1 MILRDV
7 AKGEKIMK
15 TKYSLGFLSV
25 VIFLSGCVSMQ
36 TASEV
41 NSGRQA
47 YIIGNNEAANAYFRS
62 AAQRDPNYIYGTALR
77 QGIWSYV
84 GRSEYAVGRFPEARQ
99 ALDRA
104 LSANSDENLARL
116 YLGLTL
122 ARTGDRQKGLQE
134 IEGGLKGMQS
144 WLDYITEAHRY
155 SFGRFWDPGYELR
168 SAIRGDLAMISSRDL
183 DWQRLITESEWLG
196 KRMEEEGDLA
206 RRQEALENSR
216 DSGGR
221 DSQP

>member
-1 MILRDV
+1 
-7 AKGEKIMK
+7 
-15 TKYSLGFLSV
+15 
-25 VIFLSGCVSMQ
+25 MQ
-36 TASEV
+36 TATEV

-47 YIIGNNEAANAYFRS
+47 YITGNNETANAYFRS
-62 AAQRDPNYIYGTALR
+62 AAQKDPNYIYGTALR

-84 GRSEYAVGRFPEARQ
+84 GRTEYAAGRFPQARE

-104 LSANSDENLARL
+104 LSAKNDENIAIARL

-144 WLDYITEAHRY
+144 FLEYITETFRY
-155 SFGRFWDPGYELR
+155 SFGRFWDPGYEIR
-168 SAIRGDLAMISSRDL
+168 SAIKVDLAMISSREL

-196 KRMEEEGDLA
+196 KMMEEEGDKA
-206 RRQEALENSR
+206 RRQQAEEESR

-221 DSQP
+221 GNQP

>member
-1 MILRDV
+1 
-7 AKGEKIMK
+7 MK
-15 TKYSLGFLSV
+15 TKYFMGFLSV
-25 VIFLSGCVSMQ
+25 VIFLSGCASMQ
-36 TASEV
+36 TAKEV

-47 YIIGNNEAANAYFRS
+47 YITGNNEVANAYFVS

-84 GRSEYAVGRFPEARQ
+84 GRTEYAAGRFPQARE

-104 LSANSDENLARL
+104 LSANNDENIARL

-134 IEGGLKGMQS
+134 IESSMKGMQS
-144 WLDYITEAHRY
+144 WLEYITETFRY
-155 SFGRFWDPGYELR
+155 SFGRFWDPGYEIR
-168 SAIRGDLAMISSRDL
+168 SAIKGDLAMISSRDL
-183 DWQRLITESEWLG
+183 DWQKLITDSEWLG
-196 KRMEEEGDLA
+196 KMMEEEGDKA
-206 RRQEALENSR
+206 RRQQAEEESR

-221 DSQP
+221 GNQP

>member
-1 MILRDV
+1 
-7 AKGEKIMK
+7 
-15 TKYSLGFLSV
+15 
-25 VIFLSGCVSMQ
+25 MQ
-36 TASEV
+36 TATEV

-47 YIIGNNEAANAYFRS
+47 YITGNNEVANAYFRS

-84 GRSEYAVGRFPEARQ
+84 GRTEYAAGRFPQARE

-104 LSANSDENLARL
+104 LSANKDENIAIARL

-144 WLDYITEAHRY
+144 FLEYITETFRY
-155 SFGRFWDPGYELR
+155 SFGRFWDPGYEIR
-168 SAIRGDLAMISSRDL
+168 SAIKGDLAMISSRDL
-183 DWQRLITESEWLG
+183 DWQKLITASEWLG
-196 KRMEEEGDLA
+196 KMMEEEGDKA
-206 RRQEALENSR
+206 RRQQAEEESR

-221 DSQP
+221 GNQP

>member
-1 MILRDV
+1 
-7 AKGEKIMK
+7 
-15 TKYSLGFLSV
+15 
-25 VIFLSGCVSMQ
+25 MQ
-36 TASEV
+36 TATEV

-47 YIIGNNEAANAYFRS
+47 YIIGNNEVANAYFRS

-84 GRSEYAVGRFPEARQ
+84 GRTEYATGRFPQARE

-104 LSANSDENLARL
+104 LSANKDENIAIARL

-144 WLDYITEAHRY
+144 FLEYITETFRY
-155 SFGRFWDPGYELR
+155 SFGRFWDPGYEIR
-168 SAIRGDLAMISSRDL
+168 SAIKVDLAMISSRDL
-183 DWQRLITESEWLG
+183 DWQKLITESEWLG
-196 KRMEEEGDLA
+196 KMMEEEGDKA
-206 RRQEALENSR
+206 RKQQAEEESR

-221 DSQP
+221 GNQP

>member
-1 MILRDV
+1 
-7 AKGEKIMK
+7 
-15 TKYSLGFLSV
+15 
-25 VIFLSGCVSMQ
+25 MQ
-36 TASEV
+36 TATEV

-47 YIIGNNEAANAYFRS
+47 YIIGNNEVANAYFRS
-62 AAQRDPNYIYGTALR
+62 AAQRDPNYIYGTALH

-84 GRSEYAVGRFPEARQ
+84 GRTEYATGRFPQARE

-104 LSANSDENLARL
+104 LSANKDENIAIARL

-144 WLDYITEAHRY
+144 FLEYITETFRY
-155 SFGRFWDPGYELR
+155 SFGRFWDPGYEIR
-168 SAIRGDLAMISSRDL
+168 SAIKVDLAMISSRDL
-183 DWQRLITESEWLG
+183 DWPKLITASEWLG
-196 KRMEEEGDLA
+196 KMMEEEGDKA
-206 RRQEALENSR
+206 RRQQAEEESR

-221 DSQP
+221 GNQP

>member
-1 MILRDV
+1 
-7 AKGEKIMK
+7 
-15 TKYSLGFLSV
+15 
-25 VIFLSGCVSMQ
+25 MQ
-36 TASEV
+36 TATEV

-47 YIIGNNEAANAYFRS
+47 YITGNNEVANAYFRS

-84 GRSEYAVGRFPEARQ
+84 GRTEYAVGRFPQARE

-104 LSANSDENLARL
+104 LSANNEENIAIARL

-144 WLDYITEAHRY
+144 FLEYITETFRY
-155 SFGRFWDPGYELR
+155 SFGRFWDPGYEIR
-168 SAIRGDLAMISSRDL
+168 SAIKVDLAMISSREL

-196 KRMEEEGDLA
+196 KMMEEEGDKA
-206 RRQEALENSR
+206 RRQQAEEESR

-221 DSQP
+221 GNQP

>member
-1 MILRDV
+1 M
-7 AKGEKIMK
+7 
-15 TKYSLGFLSV
+15 GFLSV
-25 VIFLSGCVSMQ
+25 VIFLSGCASMQ
-36 TASEV
+36 TATEV

-47 YIIGNNEAANAYFRS
+47 YITGNNEVANAYFRS

-84 GRSEYAVGRFPEARQ
+84 GRTEYATGRFPQARE

-104 LSANSDENLARL
+104 LSANKDENIAIARL

-144 WLDYITEAHRY
+144 FLEYITETFRY
-155 SFGRFWDPGYELR
+155 SFGRFWDPGYEIR
-168 SAIRGDLAMISSRDL
+168 SAIKVDLAMISSRDL
-183 DWQRLITESEWLG
+183 DWERVITESEWLG
-196 KRMEEEGDLA
+196 KMMEEEGDKA
-206 RRQEALENSR
+206 RRQQAEEESR

-221 DSQP
+221 GNQP

>member
-1 MILRDV
+1 M
-7 AKGEKIMK
+7 KIK
-15 TKYSLGFLSV
+15 CFLGFFSV
-25 VIFLSGCVSMQ
+25 VIFLSGCASMQ
-36 TASEV
+36 TATEV

-47 YIIGNNEAANAYFRS
+47 YITGNNETANAYFRS
-62 AAQRDPNYIYGTALR
+62 AAQKDPNYIYGTALR

-84 GRSEYAVGRFPEARQ
+84 GRTEYAAGRFPQARE

-104 LSANSDENLARL
+104 LSAKNDENIAIARL

-144 WLDYITEAHRY
+144 FLEYITETFRY
-155 SFGRFWDPGYELR
+155 SFGRFWDPGYEIR
-168 SAIRGDLAMISSRDL
+168 SAIKVDLAMISSRDL

-196 KRMEEEGDLA
+196 KMMEEEGDRA
-206 RRQEALENSR
+206 RRQEALEQSR
-216 DSGGR
+216 DAGGR
-221 DSQP
+221 GSQP

>member
-1 MILRDV
+1 
-7 AKGEKIMK
+7 
-15 TKYSLGFLSV
+15 
-25 VIFLSGCVSMQ
+25 MQ
-36 TASEV
+36 TATEV

-47 YIIGNNEAANAYFRS
+47 YITGNNEVANAYFRS

-84 GRSEYAVGRFPEARQ
+84 GRTEYATGRFPQARE

-104 LSANSDENLARL
+104 LSANKDENIAIARL

-144 WLDYITEAHRY
+144 FLEYITETFRY
-155 SFGRFWDPGYELR
+155 SFGRFWDPGYEIR
-168 SAIRGDLAMISSRDL
+168 SAIKVDLAMISSRDL
-183 DWQRLITESEWLG
+183 DWQKLITESEWLG
-196 KRMEEEGDLA
+196 KMMEEEGDKA
-206 RRQEALENSR
+206 RRQQAEEESR

-221 DSQP
+221 GNQP

>member
-1 MILRDV
+1 MILQEV
-7 AKGEKIMK
+7 AKGEKTMK
-15 TKYSLGFLSV
+15 TKYFLGLLSV
-25 VIFLSGCVSMQ
+25 VIFLSGCASMQ

-47 YIIGNNEAANAYFRS
+47 FIIGRNEDANAYFRS
-62 AAQRDPNYIYGTALR
+62 AAQRDPNYVYGTALR

-104 LSANSDENLARL
+104 LSANNDENLARL

-144 WLDYITEAHRY
+144 WLDYITETHRY
-155 SFGRFWDPGYELR
+155 SFGRFWDPGNELR
-168 SAIRGDLAMISSRDL
+168 SAIRGDLAMISGRDL
-183 DWQRLITESEWLG
+183 DWQKLITESEWLG
-196 KRMEEEGDLA
+196 KRFEEESDLA
-206 RRQEALENSR
+206 RRHESMENSR
-216 DSGGR
+216 DGGGR

>member
-1 MILRDV
+1 
-7 AKGEKIMK
+7 
-15 TKYSLGFLSV
+15 
-25 VIFLSGCVSMQ
+25 MQ
-36 TASEV
+36 TATEV

-47 YIIGNNEAANAYFRS
+47 YITGNNEVANAYFRS

-84 GRSEYAVGRFPEARQ
+84 GRTEYATGRFPQARE

-104 LSANSDENLARL
+104 LSANKDENIAIARL

-144 WLDYITEAHRY
+144 FLEYITETFRY
-155 SFGRFWDPGYELR
+155 SFGRFWDPGYEIR
-168 SAIRGDLAMISSRDL
+168 SAIKGDLAMISSREL

-196 KRMEEEGDLA
+196 KMMEEEGDKA
-206 RRQEALENSR
+206 RRQQAEEESR

-221 DSQP
+221 GNQPWLPMPLIDRAALRSARG

>member
-1 MILRDV
+1 
-7 AKGEKIMK
+7 
-15 TKYSLGFLSV
+15 
-25 VIFLSGCVSMQ
+25 MQ
-36 TASEV
+36 TATEV

-47 YIIGNNEAANAYFRS
+47 YITGNNEVANAYFRS

-84 GRSEYAVGRFPEARQ
+84 GRTEYATGRFPQARE

-104 LSANSDENLARL
+104 LSANKDENIAIARL

-144 WLDYITEAHRY
+144 FLEYITETFRY
-155 SFGRFWDPGYELR
+155 SFGRFWDPGYEIR
-168 SAIRGDLAMISSRDL
+168 SAIKVDLAMISSRDL

-196 KRMEEEGDLA
+196 KMMEEEGDKA
-206 RRQEALENSR
+206 RRQQAEEESR

-221 DSQP
+221 GNQP

>member
-1 MILRDV
+1 
-7 AKGEKIMK
+7 
-15 TKYSLGFLSV
+15 
-25 VIFLSGCVSMQ
+25 MQ
-36 TASEV
+36 TATEV

-47 YIIGNNEAANAYFRS
+47 YIIGNNEVANAYFRS

-84 GRSEYAVGRFPEARQ
+84 GRTEYATGRFPQARE

-104 LSANSDENLARL
+104 LSANKDENIAIARL

-144 WLDYITEAHRY
+144 FLEYITETFRY
-155 SFGRFWDPGYELR
+155 SFGRFWDPGYEIR
-168 SAIRGDLAMISSRDL
+168 SAIKVDLAMISSRDL

-196 KRMEEEGDLA
+196 KMMEEEGDKA
-206 RRQEALENSR
+206 RKQQAEEESR

-221 DSQP
+221 GNQP